1 MDVDMIESR
10 ISTYCHRT
18 DEPSTALFDTR
29 HHILRVTL
37 KDKSVWA
44 VDIAG
49 AQHAQHN
56 PVVPFADYARDS
68 IATILATRPFGTSAR
83 NIHDPINTRNP
94 GNPSNLILMLQLS
107 ENLGHQ
113 IDELAEWE
121 HHHVTVPQLLK
132 AKREAYQSLKAELV
146 QHLATQARE
155 YVKLCQNDPSSTARS
170 IVVKNQG
177 VENMS
182 DEDKARMK
190 RKRARAVAGMDADT
204 RRVWEKHEAEG
215 TATMMF

>member
-1 MDVDMIESR
+1 MIKSR
-10 ISTYCHRT
+10 ISTFRHRA
-18 DEPSTALFDTR
+18 DDPSTAVSLPT

-44 VDIAG
+44 IDVAG

-56 PVVPFADYARDS
+56 PVVLFANYARDY
-68 IATILATRPFGTSAR
+68 IAAIVATRPFGTSAR

-94 GNPSNLILMLQLS
+94 GKLNNIILALQLG
-107 ENLGHQ
+107 ENLSHQ

-132 AKREAYQSLKAELV
+132 AKREVYQSLKTKLV
-146 QHLATQARE
+146 EHLATQARE
-155 YVKLCQNDPSSTARS
+155 YVKLDRGDPSSTARP

-182 DEDKARMK
+182 DEDKARME
-190 RKRARAVAGMDADT
+190 RKRAREMAGMDAET

-215 TATMMF
+215 AATMML